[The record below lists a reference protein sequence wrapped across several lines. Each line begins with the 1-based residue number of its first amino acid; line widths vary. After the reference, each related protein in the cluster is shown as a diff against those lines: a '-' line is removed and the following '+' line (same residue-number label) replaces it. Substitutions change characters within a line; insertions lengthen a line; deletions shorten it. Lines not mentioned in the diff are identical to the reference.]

1 MKLHLVG
8 LPVLLVCWTVGA
20 GAVVAQ
26 DAPCSSVHVLA
37 RMASTR
43 SLLELRKLKTL
54 SGDGYRA
61 RLIFAFRAFEIDQTG
76 VDSAS
81 RVVALIPQNEDQ
93 NATWHTLNGM
103 LCDHETVEEMKSLG
117 KLQDHLPRDLAKAVD
132 IAPDR
137 MYDFVSYAYDSI
149 QDPHSDYAVQMQVV
163 CRSHHGMFLN
173 AVNRMPENDRT
184 WFTTKIFDPTGCRAI
199 ALPEAD

>member
-8 LPVLLVCWTVGA
+8 LPVLLVCWTVGT

-26 DAPCSSVHVLA
+26 DAPCSGVHVLA
-37 RMASTR
+37 RMASTK
-43 SLLELRKLKTL
+43 SLPELRKLKTL

-61 RLIFAFRAFEIDQTG
+61 GLIFAFRAFEIDQTG

-117 KLQDHLPRDLAKAVD
+117 KLQDRLPRDLAKAID
-132 IAPDR
+132 MDPGR

-149 QDPHSDYAVQMQVV
+149 QDPHSDYAVQMQAV
-163 CRSHHGMFLN
+163 CHRHHGRFLN
-173 AVNRMPENDRT
+173 AVNQMPEGDRT
-184 WFTTKIFDPTGCRAI
+184 WFTTKIFNPAACRAI